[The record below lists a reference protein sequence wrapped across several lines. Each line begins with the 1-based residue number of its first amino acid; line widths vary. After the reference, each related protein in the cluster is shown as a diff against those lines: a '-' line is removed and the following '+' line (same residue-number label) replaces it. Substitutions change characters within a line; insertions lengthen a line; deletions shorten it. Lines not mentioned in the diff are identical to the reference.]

1 MLSRRAFLAAAF
13 ALRASAPK
21 GGLALAAAPPDLRPF
36 ALRDPR
42 FQSSPFTLGVASG
55 DPMPDGVVL
64 WTRLAPDPL
73 NGGGMTPERVAVNWR
88 VAEDDGMRNVVRR
101 GAIDASPDYAHAVH
115 VEVSGLRPDRPYWYQ
130 FDAGGS
136 ESVVGRTRTMP
147 ADNVVPQRMRFAF
160 VSCSHFEMGFFT
172 PLGHLADEDVSLAF
186 HLGDYIYESA
196 GRNGGVRRHLGGE
209 TRTLDE
215 YRTRYAQYKTDVDLQ
230 RVHATMPFAVTWD
243 DHEVDNDYAGVF
255 SEEPMP
261 MDMFL
266 LRRAAAYQ
274 AYYEHM
280 PLRSSARPRAGA
292 VHLYRRLQYGRL
304 ASFFVLDTRQYRS
317 DQPCGAGPICA
328 GAIDPVTAMLGAE
341 QERWFLKGL
350 RQSGARWTV
359 VPQQIMMARVD
370 FAPGAEERYFT
381 DHWNGYDAARSRILG
396 QFAALPSRNAIVLT
410 GDLHSS
416 WVNDLKLDFADPKSP
431 TVATELVGT
440 SISSGGDGSDL
451 PDNMKPVLAENP
463 CVRFYNGQRGYLT
476 CELTAKQARADFKVV
491 DYVTEPGAP
500 IRTRASFVVED
511 GRPGAV
517 PA

>member
-1 MLSRRAFLAAAF
+1 MRSPSRRPTSVGS
-13 ALRASAPK
+13 RSA
-21 GGLALAAAPPDLRPF
+21 
-36 ALRDPR
+36 DPR

-73 NGGGMTPERVAVNWR
+73 NGGGMTPERVTVNWR

-160 VSCSHFEMGFFT
+160 VSCSHFEMGYFT

-196 GRNGGVRRHLGGE
+196 GRNGGVRRHVGGE

-230 RVHATMPFAVTWD
+230 RVHASMPFAVTWD
-243 DHEVDNDYAGVF
+243 NHEVDNDYAGVF

-280 PLRSSARPRAGA
+280 PLRASARPRAGA

-328 GAIDPVTAMLGAE
+328 GSVDPATAMLGAE
-341 QERWFLKGL
+341 QERWFLNGI

-359 VPQQIMMARVD
+359 VPQQIMMAKVD

-381 DHWNGYDAARSRILG
+381 DHWNGYDAARSRIL
-396 QFAALPSRNAIVLT
+396 AAVCGAAIAQC
-410 GDLHSS
+410 DR
-416 WVNDLKLDFADPKSP
+416 P
-431 TVATELVGT
+431 
-440 SISSGGDGSDL
+440 
-451 PDNMKPVLAENP
+451 
-463 CVRFYNGQRGYLT
+463 
-476 CELTAKQARADFKVV
+476 
-491 DYVTEPGAP
+491 
-500 IRTRASFVVED
+500 D
-511 GRPGAV
+511 GRPSQQLGQRSEARFRGSEIANGRDRAGRHV
-517 PA
+517 DQFRRRRFRPPRQHEAGCSPRIRASGSTTASAATSPAS